1 MKHGLVIALMAL
13 MTMGCLGKSGDTGG
27 ETHWQ
32 KGWLRGCVS
41 STECGDGLSC
51 IGNLCT
57 LECTDDKRCDAFG
70 AGECLAHAG
79 GKACLLPERIG
90 CRKAALECNDSHDG
104 WFCFAGAEDACR
116 RPISVCDAGQWLDG
130 ELDTCRQVVATSSPL
145 QSSSKLEVVYG
156 GVPQA
161 LDLLFVVDASTS
173 MTTELTRLATAMPE
187 LLDALDAFGMT
198 NLRVAAT
205 SVDAACAPGAN
216 APASSGRL
224 NDTPA
229 AAWPPVAQ
237 YRLNHPCTEDA
248 DCAQA
253 ACENL
258 GECEHEGLWIC
269 RTASVQACID
279 NPNGTTNT
287 TCKRLCTEDTEC
299 QDLFADTRATCQRP
313 SENPNDWGCV
323 VQPPTSDCPP
333 TIDSII
339 ASNLVETSH
348 CAVSIPVHQERCF
361 AYEQGLASS
370 RLALD
375 PSGPNAAQATNF
387 VRPGAALAVVY
398 LSDED
403 DCSSSTPLD
412 EADYNTCGL
421 LADTNSGGP
430 LEPVSNYVSFLRS
443 LKPEGQVH
451 VAAIVGSSLATD
463 AAGIAAD
470 NAAYLASKS
479 DSQTCHQQT
488 AICQSLD
495 SSADWGSRYL
505 ELVAAFGPDGHSENI
520 CRPEELE
527 AMFARTGQAIRRS
540 LQRICVPVETFDGL
554 TVTRTRADVETPLTL
569 GEGVDGYL
577 QIDGAAECPT
587 GLAITPAA
595 APQPGDRLIIA
606 R

>member
-1 MKHGLVIALMAL
+1 MRHGWVVILIALLAA
-13 MTMGCLGKSGDTGG
+13 GCLGKSGDTGG

-32 KGWLRGCVS
+32 KAWLRGCVS

-57 LECTDDKRCDAFG
+57 LECTDDTRCDAFG
-70 AGECLAHAG
+70 EGECLAHAG
-79 GKACLLPERIG
+79 GQACLLPERIG
-90 CRKAALECNDSHDG
+90 CRKAALECNEAHDG
-104 WFCFAGAEDACR
+104 WFCFAGADEDCR
-116 RPISVCDAGQWLDG
+116 RPISVCDEGQWLEG

-145 QSSSKLEVVYG
+145 QSGSQLEVVYG
-156 GVPQA
+156 GVPQS

-173 MTTELTRLATAMPE
+173 MASEINRVAASMPG
-187 LLDALDAFGMT
+187 LLDALDASGMT
-198 NLRVAAT
+198 DVRIAATTVDAQCEPTPQRPSQGVFNTAAATAWTPPAQYALFTTCSTDEDCEVAAC
-205 SVDAACAPGAN
+205 DALGACDEA
-216 APASSGRL
+216 
-224 NDTPA
+224 
-229 AAWPPVAQ
+229 
-237 YRLNHPCTEDA
+237 
-248 DCAQA
+248 
-253 ACENL
+253 
-258 GECEHEGLWIC
+258 GLWAC
-269 RTASVQACID
+269 RTTTEECIE
-279 NPNGTTNT
+279 NPNGSVNT
-287 TCKRLCTEDTEC
+287 ACRRLCTTDAEC
-299 QDLFADTRATCQRP
+299 QDFLSDATAICNQP
-313 SENPNDWGCV
+313 SPNEQQWGCLI
-323 VQPPTSDCPP
+323 PPATSECP
-333 TIDSII
+333 
-339 ASNLVETSH
+339 ASFGAVLSGGDLELSP
-348 CAVSIPVHQERCF
+348 CAVTPPLNTDACF
-361 AYEQGLASS
+361 DYEQGLESS

-375 PSGPNAAQATNF
+375 PTGPNASQAASF
-387 VRPGAALAVVY
+387 VRAGAALAVVY

-412 EADYNTCGL
+412 EADYTACGL
-421 LADTNSGGP
+421 LADTNNGGP

-463 AAGIAAD
+463 AATIAAD

-488 AICQSLD
+488 TICQSLD

-540 LQRICVPVETFDGL
+540 LQRVCLPIDSFDGL
-554 TVTRTRADVETPLTL
+554 TVTRTRAEVETPLTL
-569 GEGVDGYL
+569 GEGADGYL

-606 R
+606 W